1 MNKEQ
6 NKIYITTP
14 IYYINDRPH
23 IGHAYTT
30 IIADVLARYYRQK
43 IGSDN
48 VFFLTGT
55 DEHGAKISESAIKYN
70 LDTQDFA
77 DMISSE
83 FFESWKKLDISN
95 NGFIRTTSEKH
106 KTIVR
111 DILLKLKEL
120 KTPIGN
126 DVLYES
132 EYEGLYCVGCEKYI
146 LESELIDGK
155 CPDHNRVPEKLK
167 EKNWFFRL
175 SDFIPSII
183 EKIKSNEIEVFPET
197 RKNEVLG
204 ILEKQSLPDFSISR
218 SIKSVPWGIDL
229 PWDENQKCYVWVDAL
244 SNYITALD
252 YPDGEN
258 FKKFWPADIQLM
270 ALEILKFHAIF
281 WPAILMALDL
291 PLPKK
296 LAIHG
301 FFTIDDKK
309 MSKTLG
315 NVINPNDLVEKYG
328 PDVTKYLILSQFGFG
343 SESDINVSEFPAKYN
358 ADLVNGLGNL
368 VNRTTKMVED
378 YLSGNVYEKYEIRE
392 DSLLELV
399 GENIECLDFR
409 TALINIMATIKLTD
423 QWIDKDKPWE
433 LSKLEDEESK
443 IKLEKVL
450 NASIVNLLSIAN
462 ALKPFMPNKSQE
474 IIDILT
480 AEKIVKPEF
489 PLFPRIG

>member
-1 MNKEQ
+1 MDNKQ

-30 IIADVLARYYRQK
+30 IIADVLARYYREK
-43 IGSDN
+43 IGNGN

-55 DEHGAKISESAIKYN
+55 DEHGAKISESARKHN

-83 FFESWKKLDISN
+83 FSSAWKKLDISN
-95 NGFIRTTSEKH
+95 NDFIRTTSQKH
-106 KTIVR
+106 KNIVR
-111 DILLKLKEL
+111 DILLKLKNA
-120 KTPIGN
+120 KTPLGN

-132 EYEGLYCVGCEKYI
+132 EYEGLYCVGCEKFI
-146 LESELIDGK
+146 TESELVDGC
-155 CPDHNRVPEKLK
+155 CPDHNRVPDKLK

-175 SDFIPSII
+175 SDFIPSIVQ
-183 EKIKSNEIEVFPET
+183 EVKADRILIYPIT

-252 YPDGEN
+252 YPEGDN

-270 ALEILKFHAIF
+270 ALEILKFHTIF
-281 WPAILMALDL
+281 WPAILMALSL

-301 FFTIDDKK
+301 FFTIDGKK

-328 PDVTKYLILSQFGFG
+328 SDATKYLILSQFGFG
-343 SESDINVSEFPAKYN
+343 SESDINVSEFSAKYN

-368 VNRTTKMVED
+368 VNRVTKMVED
-378 YLSGNVYEKYEIRE
+378 YLDGKIDVDFQDNAIE
-392 DSLLELV
+392 DVNQKIEELSFRDALLKIWQV
-399 GENIECLDFR
+399 IQGVN
-409 TALINIMATIKLTD
+409 ALIDIK
-423 QWIDKDKPWE
+423 KPWE
-433 LSKLEDEESK
+433 LSKQAERKEELK
-443 IKLEKVL
+443 IELQ
-450 NASIVNLLSIAN
+450 AIVKSLYSIAIS
-462 ALKPFMPNKSQE
+462 LKPFMPNKSRE

-480 AEKIVKPEF
+480 AEKIVKPES
-489 PLFPRIG
+489 PLFPRLN